1 MKFEVLRNF
10 VKNYKLE
17 ESRNFH
23 HSTLFSSNPF
33 LNQHKLNIYE
43 NIIVN
48 IIKLNVDKK
57 TFILC
62 LKKLNTA
69 IQIIFHF
76 NLNSNIQPYTPLRPA
91 ECGDYPFKNYAK
103 LSEKL
108 TSYFVCATWS
118 PPVVT
123 PLRPVTATTASLAKW
138 LSARL

>member
-76 NLNSNIQPYTPLRPA
+76 NLNSNIQPYTLHYALLNAEIIHLRITQS
-91 ECGDYPFKNYAK
+91 YPKN
-103 LSEKL
+103 
-108 TSYFVCATWS
+108 
-118 PPVVT
+118 
-123 PLRPVTATTASLAKW
+123 
-138 LSARL
+138 